1 MAGLRRGLPRAIG
14 GEPWPP
20 ADLVVDF
27 DAAVAAD
34 RGASDA
40 RLEAVAG
47 AKADLATGAG
57 ADADLETP
65 TASAPQLAAVGVAAS
80 QLRRGL
86 PRAIGGEP
94 WPPAGLVVDVGAV
107 VPAGRGA
114 AAPAETV
121 AGAATPA
128 ASAPRPAA
136 SGVATSV
143 RRGLPRAVGGEP
155 WPPADLALAFEAPV
169 AGAAAVPLVPV
180 ADGAASAAPAE
191 IAADSSTPASS
202 APQPAAVPAPRPA
215 TAPVLRGPAVRRKPS
230 RFTGDQV
237 FGGLTALVAGGVTLL
252 VLATAIVFLVRMFLF
267 GTQAGADFLAAF
279 PGTTALPDW
288 APSGQPLWAQWQHW
302 LNAFFIVLII
312 KTGWTVRVTTR
323 PSAMWQPKG
332 ANPRRVKMSI
342 ELWMHNALDVVW
354 LANGVIFWV
363 LLFVTGQ
370 WVRVVPV
377 SWDIFPNA
385 LSAALQYVSLSWPT
399 EDGWVNYNSLQ
410 VLAYFVTIFIA
421 APLAAVTGWR
431 MSAMWP
437 SRATRLSKAY
447 PVELARAVHFPVML
461 YFIAFIIVHVVLVLA
476 TGALRNLNHMFWGS
490 DDAGSWLGFWV
501 FVVSIVVIVGGWFAI
516 RPAVMQRL
524 GSVFGRVGR

>member
-1 MAGLRRGLPRAIG
+1 VVG

-20 ADLVVDF
+20 ADIALASSSPAVE
-27 DAAVAAD
+27 AAVSVPAEPVAVPAT
-34 RGASDA
+34 REAPVATEAPVAS
-40 RLEAVAG
+40 VPAG
-47 AKADLATGAG
+47 TI
-57 ADADLETP
+57 
-65 TASAPQLAAVGVAAS
+65 
-80 QLRRGL
+80 RRGL
-86 PRAIGGEP
+86 PRVAGGEP
-94 WPPAGLVVDVGAV
+94 WPPAGLVLAV
-107 VPAGRGA
+107 
-114 AAPAETV
+114 
-121 AGAATPA
+121 ATPA
-128 ASAPRPAA
+128 AAGEATASPSVAEPAPTTAPAEAPR
-136 SGVATSV
+136 V
-143 RRGLPRAVGGEP
+143 RRGLPRP
-155 WPPADLALAFEAPV
+155 
-169 AGAAAVPLVPV
+169 GAAATP
-180 ADGAASAAPAE
+180 AEAAPAATPSASVSPAPSP
-191 IAADSSTPASS
+191 AAER
-202 APQPAAVPAPRPA
+202 PAAVVGAPRS
-215 TAPVLRGPAVRRKPS
+215 APVPVRAAPRRYRPS

-237 FGGLTALVAGGVTLL
+237 FGGLAALVAGGVTLL

-267 GTQAGADFLAAF
+267 ASPAGADFLAAF

-288 APSGQPLWAQWQHW
+288 APVGQPLWAQWQHW

-312 KTGWTVRVTTR
+312 KTGWTVRTTTR
-323 PSAMWQPKG
+323 PSAMWQPRG
-332 ANPRRVKMSI
+332 ENPRRVKMSI

-447 PVELARAVHFPVML
+447 PVELARAIHFPVML
-461 YFIAFIIVHVVLVLA
+461 YFVAFIIVHVVLVLA

-490 DDAGSWLGFWV
+490 DDSGSWLGFWV
-501 FVVSIVVIVGGWFAI
+501 FVLGIVVIVGGWFAI